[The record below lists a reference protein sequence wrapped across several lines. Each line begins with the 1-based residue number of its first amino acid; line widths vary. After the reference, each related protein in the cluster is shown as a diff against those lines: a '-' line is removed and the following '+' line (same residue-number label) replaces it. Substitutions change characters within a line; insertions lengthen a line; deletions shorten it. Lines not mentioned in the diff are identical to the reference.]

1 MIGIYKITNLINGK
15 VYIGQSVNIKK
26 RFIAHKSTAFNPKNE
41 YYNYPLYR
49 AIRKYGIENFS
60 FEVIEECNK
69 ESLNDREI
77 FYISKYQSHGENGY
91 NLDDGGNQASH
102 YIKLSDEL
110 VSEIIYRLKTS
121 LDNSDIIGDD
131 FGVTGRTVRAINSG
145 ECCYRDVENYPI
157 RQHLYELTSEK
168 PKINY
173 CKICGKE
180 IDKKATYCVECSHKA
195 QRRVEVRPESLEL
208 ARLVKE
214 NGFEKV
220 GKMFNVSDNA
230 IKAWC
235 KDYGIPHKK
244 QELIS
249 WYNKQMGIEDPIIPQ
264 KEKTDQRKK
273 VAQIDLVTNEI
284 IATHESTNAAA
295 RSLGKKKGTHI
306 TEVCQGKLKQIYGY
320 GWKYL

>member
-1 MIGIYKITNLINGK
+1 MIGIYKITNMINGK

-26 RFIAHKSTAFNPKNE
+26 RFAAHKSAAFNPKNKH
-41 YYNYPLYR
+41 YNYPLYR

-60 FEVIEECNK
+60 FEVIEECN
-69 ESLNDREI
+69 EENLNDREI
-77 FYISKYQSHGENGY
+77 FYISKYKSHGKNGY

-102 YIKLSDEL
+102 YTKLSYEL
-110 VSEIIYRLKTS
+110 VSKIIYRLKTS
-121 LDNSDIIGDD
+121 LDNSDTIGDD

-145 ECCYRDVENYPI
+145 ECCYRDTENYPI
-157 RQHLYELTSEK
+157 RQPLCELTSNK

-180 IDKKATYCVECSHKA
+180 INKKATYCVECSHKV
-195 QRRVEVRPESLEL
+195 QRRVKIRPEPLEL

-220 GKMFNVSDNA
+220 GKMFNVTDHA

-235 KDYGIPHKK
+235 KDYNIPHKK

-249 WYNKQMGIEDPIIPQ
+249 WYNKQIGIEDPTIIP
-264 KEKTDQRKK
+264 KEKIDQRKQ
-273 VAQIDLVTNEI
+273 VAQIDLITGET
-284 IATHESTNAAA
+284 IATYESTNAAA

-306 TEVCQGKLKQIYGY
+306 TEVCQEKLQQAYGY